1 MSASNHS
8 SYASQQPPG
17 NKPVGIDFNDPEW
30 RAIEPGEESMSRP
43 LQLTSLIACAE
54 LRQVIEKDHLVFE
67 DRSNQKELR
76 RIDDFL
82 KIIKRDLRSDSTTQ
96 QALRSGV
103 YFARH
108 DFKATDIYRDCFK
121 LGSKKSRENL
131 RLVWGTLLLSVVV
144 MLRYPNR
151 EGDQVAMMDKA
162 MSAREYGVL
171 ATMTTRKMNTQLK
184 DMKDFSF
191 TWEAL
196 SLIRLLLPD
205 DYVRVRDSL
214 ALEAFCRLLPEFM
227 IKNLAIRLSMSS
239 DSSGLRWRSEQGGSS
254 IRKAIELLK
263 EQPGDTQCHP
273 DYISVIHSV
282 DYRQL
287 YWWHVPCT
295 NVSGASQVFSII
307 TLMWLG
313 PNHSGIVTVRCTCA
327 VAKTRRNS

>member
-8 SYASQQPPG
+8 SDASQQPPG

-121 LGSKKSRENL
+121 LGSKKKQGEPAFSLGHATSVRGGNAQVPESR
-131 RLVWGTLLLSVVV
+131 R
-144 MLRYPNR
+144 RP
-151 EGDQVAMMDKA
+151 
-162 MSAREYGVL
+162 
-171 ATMTTRKMNTQLK
+171 
-184 DMKDFSF
+184 
-191 TWEAL
+191 
-196 SLIRLLLPD
+196 
-205 DYVRVRDSL
+205 
-214 ALEAFCRLLPEFM
+214 
-227 IKNLAIRLSMSS
+227 
-239 DSSGLRWRSEQGGSS
+239 GGHD
-254 IRKAIELLK
+254 
-263 EQPGDTQCHP
+263 G
-273 DYISVIHSV
+273 
-282 DYRQL
+282 
-287 YWWHVPCT
+287 
-295 NVSGASQVFSII
+295 
-307 TLMWLG
+307 
-313 PNHSGIVTVRCTCA
+313 
-327 VAKTRRNS
+327 